1 MKEYVMGTS
10 YETDLVAWANEQAAL
25 LRSGNLAA
33 IDALNIAEEI
43 ESVGSSQRRE
53 LRSRMAGLIA
63 HLLKWRFQPDHQC
76 NSWRATIYLQRDEL
90 DDLLSESPSLKYL
103 FDDEKFMKSIW
114 RKAVSAAHR
123 ETHLDFPD
131 SWIWPVDLVLDE
143 EFWPD

>member
-1 MKEYVMGTS
+1 MKESVMGTL
-10 YETDLVAWANEQAAL
+10 YEADLVAWANEQAAL

-53 LRSRMAGLIA
+53 LRSRMVGLIA
-63 HLLKWRFQPDHQC
+63 HLLKWRFQPDHRS
-76 NSWRATIYLQRDEL
+76 NSWRATIYSQRDEL
-90 DDLLSESPSLKYL
+90 DDLLSDSPSLKHA
-103 FDDEKFMKSIW
+103 FDDEKFLKSIW
-114 RKAVSAAHR
+114 RKAVVAAQR
-123 ETHLDFPD
+123 ETHLNFPD